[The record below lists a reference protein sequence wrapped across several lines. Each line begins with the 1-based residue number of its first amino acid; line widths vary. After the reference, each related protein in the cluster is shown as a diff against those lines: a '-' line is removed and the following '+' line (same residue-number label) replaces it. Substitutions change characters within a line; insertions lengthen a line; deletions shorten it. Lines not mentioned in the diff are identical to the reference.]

1 MSGEVFI
8 GNGYHNGIKGVG
20 LEKALSASLDI
31 GGVISG
37 DELTRDQVSHLLELR
52 RNGTKLTDV

>member
-1 MSGEVFI
+1 MSWEVFI
-8 GNGYHNGIKGVG
+8 WNWYHNWIKWVG

-31 GGVISG
+31 WWVISW

-52 RNGTKLTDV
+52 RNWTKLTDV